1 MIMSKIYE
9 TKDGKFYQKTNKYHI
24 IIYALIA
31 TALLFGYLFISSSI
45 KSNQLRAT
53 NDQLTEQL
61 DRATN
66 TCAELRGQ
74 LSDCRNTIGQCR
86 VYCTD
91 IDEISGRSISNA
103 REAIEIIEETRYYVM
118 CLEVELGLIDSDSI
132 YERIDNWLESEG
144 VILDE

>member
-1 MIMSKIYE
+1 MWYIYE
-9 TKDGKFYQKTNKYHI
+9 NKNGFYKKTYRYHI
-24 IIYALIA
+24 ITIISILS
-31 TALLFGYLFISSSI
+31 TLLFGALYIKSSI

-53 NDQLTEQL
+53 NDRLTEQL

-91 IDEISGRSISNA
+91 IDEISGRSINNA
-103 REAIEIIEETRYYVM
+103 REAIETIEETRYYVM

-144 VILDE
+144 VMLDE